1 MPTDSPESPPTP
13 RVLQHG
19 KRFTYSV
26 YLCRCELCTR
36 ANAEYMR
43 GYMRKFN
50 ARVRAE
56 RAADKL
62 ANASNEECP
71 ITNEGKS

>member
-1 MPTDSPESPPTP
+1 
-13 RVLQHG
+13 
-19 KRFTYSV
+19 
-26 YLCRCELCTR
+26 
-36 ANAEYMR
+36 MR